1 MRFGITGNTEKAE
14 LPSIVER
21 LIRRFQTEQ
30 APYVLHDV
38 LAVALKNKIDASV
51 LKQSPVAIE
60 KKLPSLCDIL
70 ISIGGDGTMLRTA
83 RMIGEHR
90 VPILG
95 VNLGSLGFLAE
106 VPVEELDVCLTEV
119 LQGKYRI
126 EERMMLQ
133 ASVENAPLKDAAL
146 NDIVLALSNSSRMVS
161 IETFVNDEY
170 LSTFRGDGLIIATPT
185 GSTAYALSNGGPIVT
200 PTTHSIL
207 LSPICPHT
215 LTARTVIV
223 PDDSVIC
230 LRVESAHD
238 NIHLAADGQPQKLLK
253 PPVEITIQ
261 KSSSSAQLVKRLNTS
276 FYDVL
281 RRKLH
286 WGKDVRTIEART

>member
-1 MRFGITGNTEKAE
+1 MRFGITGNTEKTE

-21 LIRRFQTEQ
+21 LIRRFQAEQ

-38 LAVALKNKIDASV
+38 LAAALKNTIDPMM
-51 LKQSPVAIE
+51 LKQSPIASE

-70 ISIGGDGTMLRTA
+70 ISVGGDGTMLRTA
-83 RMIGEHR
+83 RMIGGHR

-106 VPVEELDVCLTEV
+106 IPVDELDICLTEV
-119 LQGKYRI
+119 LEGKYRI

-133 ASVENAPLKDAAL
+133 ASVGNTPLKDAAL

-223 PDDSVIC
+223 PDDSVIR
-230 LRVESAHD
+230 LRVESAH
-238 NIHLAADGQPQKLLK
+238 NNVNLAADGQPQKLLK
-253 PPVEITIQ
+253 PPMEITIR
-261 KSSSSAQLVKRLNTS
+261 KASSSAQLVKRLNTS

-286 WGKDVRTIEART
+286 WGKDVRTTEAHR

>member
-1 MRFGITGNTEKAE
+1 MRFGITGNTEKEE
-14 LPSIVER
+14 LSSLVER
-21 LIRRFQTEQ
+21 LLKRCQ
-30 APYVLHDV
+30 AEHTPCVLHDM
-38 LAVALKNKIDASV
+38 LAIALKNKIDPLV
-51 LKQSPVAIE
+51 LKQASVATE
-60 KKLPSLCDIL
+60 NKLPSLCDML
-70 ISIGGDGTMLRTA
+70 ISVGGDGTMLRTA
-83 RMIGEHR
+83 RMIGGHP
-90 VPILG
+90 VPLLG

-106 VPVEELDVCLTEV
+106 VPVEELDMCVTEV
-119 LQGKYRI
+119 LEGKYRI

-133 ASVENAPLKDAAL
+133 ANVGGTPLKDAAL

-161 IETFVNDEY
+161 IQTFVNDEY

-223 PDDSVIC
+223 PDDSVIR
-230 LRVESAHD
+230 LRVESAF
-238 NIHLAADGQPQKLLK
+238 NNVYLAADGQQQRLGK
-253 PPVEITIQ
+253 PPVELTIR
-261 KSSSSAQLVKRLNTS
+261 KASSPMQLVKRLNTN

-281 RRKLH
+281 RRKLN
-286 WGKDVRTIEART
+286 WGKDGRTTEVHR